1 MPEFLKLIEPS
12 IAREYLLAQIDGNL
26 ISVERLPSVDAIGRI
41 LAQDVTS
48 PQDLPNFVRS
58 TVDGYAVRS
67 KDTHGA
73 SESIPGYLKVV
84 GEVQMG
90 EEANVDMGGGECVII
105 HTGGMLPDHADSVL
119 MVEYTQP
126 TKKGEIEY
134 YRSVSTGENVIQ
146 IGEDIR
152 QGEIVLEKGK
162 KLRPSDIGG
171 LMALGIDQVPV
182 TRKLTIGILSTGD
195 ELIDLSQ
202 PYKKGKIRDIN
213 SHTLGAVL
221 TSHGYIPKHYG
232 IAKDVF
238 EDVYNKAIVALEEN
252 DALIITAGSSAS
264 VRDLTADV
272 INKLGAP
279 GVLVHGLN
287 TKPGKPTILGMCAN
301 KPVIGLPGNPVSAL
315 TNIYMMVL
323 PALRKLSGEISTK
336 HLPYI
341 TGRLTVNINSL
352 AGREDWVPVNIAYQG
367 DEILITPIFGKSNL
381 IFNLSKADA
390 FVQVQPSQ
398 TGIAENSMV
407 KAYLQEQ

>member
-12 IAREYLLAQIDGNL
+12 IAREYLLSQIKGDP
-26 ISVERLPSVDAIGRI
+26 ISVENLPTVDAIGRI
-41 LAQDVTS
+41 LAQDVIS
-48 PQDLPNFVRS
+48 PQDLPNFIRS

-84 GEVQMG
+84 GEIQMG
-90 EEANVDMGGGECVII
+90 EEANVEMEVGECVLI
-105 HTGGMLPDHADSVL
+105 HTGGMIPEQADAVL
-119 MVEYTQP
+119 MVEYTQT
-126 TKKGEIEY
+126 TKRDEIEF
-134 YRSVSTGENVIQ
+134 YRSVSVGENVIQ

-152 QGEIVLEKGK
+152 MGEIVLEKGK

-171 LMALGIDQVPV
+171 LMALGIEQILV
-182 TRKLTIGILSTGD
+182 TQRLTIGILSTGD
-195 ELIDLSQ
+195 ELIDHTE

-221 TSHGYIPKHYG
+221 VSHGYIPRYYG
-232 IAKDVF
+232 IAKDLF
-238 EDVYNKAIVALEEN
+238 DDIFNKARVALAEN

-272 INKLGAP
+272 INKLGTP

-287 TKPGKPTILGMCAN
+287 TKPGKPTILGMCAK

-323 PALRKLSGEISTK
+323 PALRKLSGEITVK

-341 TGRLTVNINSL
+341 IGRLTININSL
-352 AGREDWVPVNIAYQG
+352 AGREDWVPVNISYQG

-381 IFNLSKADA
+381 IINLSKADA
-390 FVQVQPSQ
+390 FVQVQPSE
-398 TGIAENSMV
+398 TGIAENRIV
-407 KAYLQEQ
+407 KAYLQE